1 MCSLLSLHHS
11 LMRHKK
17 LQREV
22 LTNVIHFS
30 CRFPNNPRVYA
41 NGVNF
46 VLYHLL
52 NKKGLERTQ
61 TPNACIFFPCI
72 LQIL

>member
-1 MCSLLSLHHS
+1 MVSNVLSFKFAS
-11 LMRHKK
+11 FSDEK
-17 LQREV
+17 REV

-30 CRFPNNPRVYA
+30 CRFPNDPRVYA